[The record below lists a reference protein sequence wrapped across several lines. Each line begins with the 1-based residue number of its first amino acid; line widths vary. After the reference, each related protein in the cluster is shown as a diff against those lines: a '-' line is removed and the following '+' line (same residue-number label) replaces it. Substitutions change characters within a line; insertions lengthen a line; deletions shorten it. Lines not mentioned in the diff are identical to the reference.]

1 MRKWRPRDVSSND
14 EWRTIHQI
22 VVPPVY
28 RKGILSVAHDTPFAG
43 HLGVTKTYNRI
54 LENFF
59 WPGLRSAVADY
70 CKSCHACQIVGKPNQ
85 TIPKAPLKP
94 IPAFEEPFSRVI
106 VDCVGPLPKTRS
118 GHEYLLTIMCAS
130 TRFPEAIPLRNIKAK
145 TISTA
150 LLKFFTTFGLPK
162 SVQSDQ
168 GSNFMSNLF
177 QQVLYELNIHQIAS
191 SAYHPESQGALER
204 FHQTL
209 KSMIKTY
216 CFDKEKQ
223 WDQGIPPKED
233 SVSPLTPLP
242 SPEVKSISTPT
253 GVALATAPC
262 IRDQSDGS
270 FRFCTDYRKVNS
282 VTRSDS
288 YPIPRIDDC
297 IDQIGQSK
305 YVTKFDLLKGYWEIP
320 LSEAAKRIS
329 AFVTPCGL
337 YQYTVMPFGM
347 KNAPATFQRFINTLV
362 GDLQGCSVYIDD
374 IVIYSQTWQEHIA
387 QIRSLMERLCSANLT
402 VNLVKNF
409 EKQFKLAVDASD
421 FGAGS
426 ILLQQDSEGIDHP
439 VCYFSK
445 KFNKHQQNYSTVE
458 KETLALLLSLQM
470 FDVYLG
476 TTLFL

>member
-1 MRKWRPRDVSSND
+1 
-14 EWRTIHQI
+14 
-22 VVPPVY
+22 
-28 RKGILSVAHDTPFAG
+28 
-43 HLGVTKTYNRI
+43 
-54 LENFF
+54 
-59 WPGLRSAVADY
+59 
-70 CKSCHACQIVGKPNQ
+70 
-85 TIPKAPLKP
+85 
-94 IPAFEEPFSRVI
+94 
-106 VDCVGPLPKTRS
+106 
-118 GHEYLLTIMCAS
+118 
-130 TRFPEAIPLRNIKAK
+130 
-145 TISTA
+145 
-150 LLKFFTTFGLPK
+150 
-162 SVQSDQ
+162 
-168 GSNFMSNLF
+168 
-177 QQVLYELNIHQIAS
+177 
-191 SAYHPESQGALER
+191 
-204 FHQTL
+204 
-209 KSMIKTY
+209 MIKTY

-476 TTLFL
+476 TTPFPVIVLLITILSHLSTT